1 MAPATAASI
10 RPVVDLDENWL
21 FCRSCESLSQRLPV
35 SECTQMQS
43 HLKPK
48 LPDMLYRSRFP
59 GRIIIKGYLGGLVCA
74 VAHISTKTVVYICV
88 CVSARMHFLARV
100 KSYALDTGIM
110 QPIGVSDERKHKTTR
125 RHEFCRVQ
133 TRSRSRTK
141 TVERRSEEHT
151 SELQSH
157 SFI

>member
-10 RPVVDLDENWL
+10 RPVVDLDENRL
-21 FCRSCESLSQRLPV
+21 FCCSCESLSQRLPV

-74 VAHISTKTVVYICV
+74 VAHISTKRLYIYV
-88 CVSARMHFLARV
+88 CVSARMHFLACV
-100 KSYALDTGIM
+100 KSSALDTG
-110 QPIGVSDERKHKTTR
+110 SCD
-125 RHEFCRVQ
+125 
-133 TRSRSRTK
+133 
-141 TVERRSEEHT
+141 
-151 SELQSH
+151 L
-157 SFI
+157 